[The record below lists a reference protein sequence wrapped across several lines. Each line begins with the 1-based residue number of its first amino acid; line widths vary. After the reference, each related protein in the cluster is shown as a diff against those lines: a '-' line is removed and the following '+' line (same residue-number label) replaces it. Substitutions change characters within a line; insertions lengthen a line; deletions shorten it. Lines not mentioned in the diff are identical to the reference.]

1 MLNDPIVQELLVDV
15 TSDEKNSTTIIEC
28 LLAGKTV
35 DLDIVEE
42 TEIPLNTVRKV
53 LYKLNDA
60 SIISYKKAKDP
71 ETNYDIY
78 IWKFEQENVSQ
89 VITKKYGNILE
100 EIKKSIKYEEE
111 NMFFSCNAYGHR
123 YIFEKASE
131 YNFVCPKC
139 KGTLEYQDNT
149 IVIEKLLKEKI
160 ACDQIL
166 SKGE

>member
-1 MLNDPIVQELLVDV
+1 MLNDPIVQELLEDV
-15 TSDEKNSTTIIEC
+15 TSDEKTSTIIIEC

-71 ETNYDIY
+71 ETKYDIY
-78 IWKFEQENVSQ
+78 IWKFEQESVSQ

-100 EIKKSIKYEEE
+100 EIKKSIKYEED

-149 IVIEKLLKEKI
+149 RVIGELLKEKA

-166 SKGE
+166 SKGK